1 MKVCWF
7 STGISSFI
15 AAYLTPDLDELG
27 PSRGRKQDEISEEC
41 GIACELKWDDI
52 RRYYHA

>member
-15 AAYLTPDLDELG
+15 AAYLTPDLDELD
-27 PSRGRKQDEISEEC
+27 PSRGHKQDEISEDC
-41 GIACELKWDDI
+41 GIACELKWG
-52 RRYYHA
+52 